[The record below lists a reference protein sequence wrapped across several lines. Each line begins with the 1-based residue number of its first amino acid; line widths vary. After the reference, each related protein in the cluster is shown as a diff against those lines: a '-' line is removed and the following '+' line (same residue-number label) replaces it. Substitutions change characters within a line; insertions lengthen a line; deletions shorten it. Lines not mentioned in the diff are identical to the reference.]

1 MLSYEYIQFLN
12 ERLLQY
18 IPQPYV
24 HVGDKV
30 NFRCPCCGDSQ
41 KSSTKKRGWLY
52 LANSSYYCFNC
63 GTSLPGIKLL
73 QLLSGS
79 DYESIKHEY
88 VKLFLKSGQSYSLSA
103 YSASQDDEPNIF
115 KFQRML
121 DPDLK
126 KPLSKRATEYL
137 NHRKV
142 LSAPFL
148 KEKIFSTYSQNK
160 SDEEFILIP
169 WKINGVD
176 AYYQVNDFLGLHSMK
191 YMFPKNKKKL
201 IYGLDN
207 IDPTYKKIFVFEGVY
222 DSLFVKNGIASGT
235 KAITEYQLKIIR
247 NRWPSHD
254 IVVSFDN
261 DIAGF
266 ASTKKLIEQNNDFK
280 FFRWFSSD
288 THEKDINDY
297 VCAKNNI
304 NMFVNSVDIDNL
316 VFDKL
321 QMKMWMIRN
330 SKWKDEKRLSKTH
343 NSLQKKC
350 AFVLPEFK

>member
-1 MLSYEYIQFLN
+1 
-12 ERLLQY
+12 
-18 IPQPYV
+18 
-24 HVGDKV
+24 
-30 NFRCPCCGDSQ
+30 
-41 KSSTKKRGWLY
+41 
-52 LANSSYYCFNC
+52 
-63 GTSLPGIKLL
+63 
-73 QLLSGS
+73 
-79 DYESIKHEY
+79 
-88 VKLFLKSGQSYSLSA
+88 
-103 YSASQDDEPNIF
+103 
-115 KFQRML
+115 ML

-148 KEKIFSTYSQNK
+148 KEKIFSTYSQTK

-304 NMFVNSVDIDNL
+304 NMFVNSADIDNL

-350 AFVLPEFK
+350 AFVLPEFR